1 MADNENL
8 SPALVNVLKELRR
21 VVDVEIRSDVARRL
35 ADKDV
40 SAAEISRLLDVSRN
54 TVYRY
59 LGPGWKRRTKAEAHQ
74 PAAGVA
80 DAAGHDL
87 TDQPARL
94 DRGP

>member
-1 MADNENL
+1 MVDNENL

-21 VVDVEIRSDVARRL
+21 VVDVEIKSEVARRL

-59 LGPGWKRRTKAEAHQ
+59 LKRENGLRS
-74 PAAGVA
+74 
-80 DAAGHDL
+80 
-87 TDQPARL
+87 
-94 DRGP
+94 

>member
-1 MADNENL
+1 MVDNENL

-21 VVDVEIRSDVARRL
+21 VVEVEIKSEVARRL

-59 LGPGWKRRTKAEAHQ
+59 LKRENGLRS
-74 PAAGVA
+74 
-80 DAAGHDL
+80 
-87 TDQPARL
+87 
-94 DRGP
+94 

>member
-21 VVDVEIRSDVARRL
+21 VVDVEIKSEVARRL

-59 LGPGWKRRTKAEAHQ
+59 LGPGWKSRTKAQSEAR
-74 PAAGVA
+74 
-80 DAAGHDL
+80 D
-87 TDQPARL
+87 
-94 DRGP
+94 

>member
-21 VVDVEIRSDVARRL
+21 VVDVEIKSEVARCL

-40 SAAEISRLLDVSRN
+40 SAAEISRLLGVSRN

-59 LGPGWKRRTKAEAHQ
+59 LKRENGLRS
-74 PAAGVA
+74 
-80 DAAGHDL
+80 
-87 TDQPARL
+87 
-94 DRGP
+94 